1 MTDVAILHARAL
13 DEFDRR
19 VRLISRNQWTD
30 QTPCSEWS
38 VRDLVNH
45 VTVEQL
51 WAPDVFAGRTIAE
64 VGDRFAGD
72 QLGDDPVA
80 VWERAAAGART
91 AFGAEG
97 ALLGKVHLSYGTAA
111 ASHYAAEMAVDV
123 IVHTW
128 DLARA
133 INADETLDDELVGY
147 ALEQGEARGA
157 SLAESGYFAP
167 ALPVARRADKMT
179 RMLAQYGRAA

>member
-1 MTDVAILHARAL
+1 MTDLAILHARAL
-13 DEFDRR
+13 DEFGRR
-19 VRLISRNQWTD
+19 VRLITRTQWSD
-30 QTPCSEWS
+30 PTPCTDWT

-51 WAPDVFAGRTIAE
+51 WAPDVLAGKTIAE
-64 VGDRFAGD
+64 VGDRYAGD

-80 VWERAAAGART
+80 AWERAAAGAGT
-91 AFGAEG
+91 AFRAGG
-97 ALLGKVHLSYGTAA
+97 ALLGKVHLSYGTVA

-123 IVHTW
+123 IVHAW

-133 INADETLDDELVGY
+133 INAIERLDDELVGY
-147 ALEQGEARGA
+147 ALEQGEARGS

-167 ALPVARRADKMT
+167 ALPVARDADKMT
-179 RMLAQYGRAA
+179 RMLALYGRAI

>member
-1 MTDVAILHARAL
+1 LHARGL

-30 QTPCSEWS
+30 PTPCAQWS

-51 WAPDVFAGRTIAE
+51 WAPDVLAGKTIAE
-64 VGDRFAGD
+64 VGDRYAGD
-72 QLGDDPVA
+72 QLGEDPVA
-80 VWERAAAGART
+80 VWERAAAGARA

-97 ALLGKVHLSYGTAA
+97 VLLGKVQLSYGTAA
-111 ASHYAAEMAVDV
+111 ASHYAAEMSVDL
-123 IVHTW
+123 IVHAW

-133 INADETLDDELVGY
+133 INADETLDDELIGY
-147 ALEQGEARGA
+147 ALEQGEARGP

-167 ALPVARRADKMT
+167 ALPVARRADKIT
-179 RMLAQYGRAA
+179 RMLALYGRAA